1 MLREDASERVG
12 DRQATPPRAAPPTSA
27 REDWVSEGP
36 VDRGDAASRRRRPAP
51 NRTDATPGRTGRPS
65 TAVPDDDTLPA
76 DVVDELA
83 GAVGRSR
90 AQTLSRRMAAAV
102 RAYERD
108 RYAEAMRTTRVLAD
122 EVPESAAAREL
133 HGLVCYRS
141 GRWRDAV
148 KHLQAARSLTG
159 DDPSQ
164 IPVLMDCERAMGHR
178 RKVEA
183 LWEELRSSSPPADV
197 LVEGRLVFAADLA
210 ERGRLDEAITLLAT
224 AGGARNLRRPGDR
237 HVRQWYVLADL
248 YERAG
253 DVPRARELFARVVA
267 VDPEVADAAE
277 RLAALGRAS
286 RRHGPSRKT
295 PRSGAPDKRSAPVRS
310 GARATKR
317 SAP

>member
-1 MLREDASERVG
+1 
-12 DRQATPPRAAPPTSA
+12 
-27 REDWVSEGP
+27 
-36 VDRGDAASRRRRPAP
+36 VDRAGAAARRRGPGP
-51 NRTDATPGRTGRPS
+51 NRTVAAPGRTGRPS
-65 TAVPDDDTLPA
+65 AAVPDDDTLPS

-90 AQTLSRRMAAAV
+90 AQTLARRMAAAA

-108 RYAEAMRTTRVLAD
+108 RYLEAMRITRVLAD

-148 KHLQAARSLTG
+148 KHLQAARSLTA

-178 RKVEA
+178 RRVEA

-197 LVEGRLVFAADLA
+197 LVEGRLVLAADLA
-210 ERGRLDEAITLLAT
+210 ERGRLEEAITLLAT

-237 HVRQWYVLADL
+237 HIRQWYVLADL

-253 DVPRARELFARVVA
+253 DVPRARELFARVVTF
-267 VDPEVADAAE
+267 DPEVADAAD
-277 RLAALGRAS
+277 RLAALGRGS
-286 RRHGPSRKT
+286 RRHGPSRKPPRAGAT
-295 PRSGAPDKRSAPVRS
+295 GRKAPEKAGPERSGPRPTGGGKAT
-310 GARATKR
+310 GTAR
-317 SAP
+317 